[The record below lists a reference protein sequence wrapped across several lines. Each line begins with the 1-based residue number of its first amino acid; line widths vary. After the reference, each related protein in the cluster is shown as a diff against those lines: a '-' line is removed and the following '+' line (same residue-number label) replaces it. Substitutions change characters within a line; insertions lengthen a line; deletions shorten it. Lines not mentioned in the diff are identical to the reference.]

1 MDKLEITSHQMRR
14 ARTRSLIQLGT
25 LIEAAGLAET
35 FGIVL
40 GSDLQKDPLMKHPI
54 AALFKGLLELDSMA
68 KSGEIHMR
76 SYAEQGLEA
85 FGKLNRVKTQR

>member
-1 MDKLEITSHQMRR
+1 
-14 ARTRSLIQLGT
+14 
-25 LIEAAGLAET
+25 
-35 FGIVL
+35 
-40 GSDLQKDPLMKHPI
+40 MKHPI

-85 FGKLNRVKTQR
+85 FRKLKKN